1 MGNHYHLLLRT
12 PSGGLSEAMHY
23 LGLVYVRRTNDR
35 IGRDGPLFRA
45 RFRSIRVTTDAYL
58 AYAARYIH
66 RNPLDLPDVADVSSY
81 RWSSYRVYL
90 GHRRVAPFLNTE
102 PVLGLFGHDVRA
114 LTRFTDGSDWLDGV
128 GGRVGALDVLQL
140 VQLGVA
146 AGSLESDDDEK
157 GPWIERSAAILIA
170 DVLSDQRL
178 GGDLLDALDF
188 ASDSARRMAQK
199 RARDRA
205 AHPRV
210 SHVVAFV
217 LGTLHQVL
225 RAA

>member
-1 MGNHYHLLLRT
+1 
-12 PSGGLSEAMHY
+12 
-23 LGLVYVRRTNDR
+23 
-35 IGRDGPLFRA
+35 
-45 RFRSIRVTTDAYL
+45 
-58 AYAARYIH
+58 
-66 RNPLDLPDVADVSSY
+66 
-81 RWSSYRVYL
+81 
-90 GHRRVAPFLNTE
+90 
-102 PVLGLFGHDVRA
+102 
-114 LTRFTDGSDWLDGV
+114 LDGV

-157 GPWIERSAAILIA
+157 GPWIERSAAILVA

-217 LGTLHQVL
+217 LGTLQQAL